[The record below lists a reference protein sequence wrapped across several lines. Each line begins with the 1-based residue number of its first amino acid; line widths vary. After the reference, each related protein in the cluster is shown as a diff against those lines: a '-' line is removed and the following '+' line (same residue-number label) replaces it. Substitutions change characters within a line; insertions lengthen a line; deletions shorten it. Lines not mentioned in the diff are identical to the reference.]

1 MNTPIQPSPPH
12 QPSPPAS
19 PTGTRRVNLA
29 LQGGGSHG
37 AFTWGVLD
45 TLLQDGRLQ
54 IDGISGA
61 SAGAVNAVA
70 LAHGFATASH
80 KGGEATEPR
89 EAARATLARIWQGVA
104 AMGSL
109 GSMAESI
116 SKMMLGGWSGAG
128 SAVGVEFFSQASNAM
143 SQWLSPYQSNPL
155 DINPLRQL
163 LENEIDFAAIASHQ
177 ALKVFVSAT
186 QVTTGKAEIFAGK
199 RLTLQAVMASTCLP
213 TVFQAVEID
222 GQPYWDG
229 GFSSNPALLPLIN
242 ECTSTDIIVVQINP
256 LRRDQAPQT
265 PHDIMDRVN
274 ELTFNASLLSQM
286 RTIDFIN
293 RRLADGRLQAGSK
306 YKNVLLHRIDGGEA
320 LEELPASSKLS
331 ADNAMIEKLFEMG
344 QGAAR
349 RWLHRHFEALGQQST
364 VNIRKDYIGTLGRDF

>member
-12 QPSPPAS
+12 QPSDPAG

-89 EAARATLARIWQGVA
+89 EAARAALARIWQGVA

-364 VNIRKDYIGTLGRDF
+364 VNIRKDYIGTLGRDS

>member
-1 MNTPIQPSPPH
+1 MSTPIQPSPPH